1 MATLKDL
8 LVSGPTRVIGNIT
21 GKSFI
26 KEGGTS
32 SQFLKA
38 DGSVD
43 SNTYSTSGHTHA
55 TSIATS
61 TGTSQ
66 ITLAHGTKYQISA
79 GGSTYVFTTPSL
91 PNATSSVAGIAKLGA
106 TGGSATFEHGH
117 GTIKNNG
124 SVATNTAIQ
133 SGDRL
138 LITDT
143 SDSNKIKG
151 TSITFGS
158 SKTTYLRNDGTWG
171 TPSGGGGGG
180 ATQLPVTMFEDDVNF
195 IGTKG
200 SVIPIAKTS
209 DDVNVLGSYS
219 NIIKTVPTLIFP
231 KIIEGELFALP
242 IYMDGSGHLFTL
254 LSSDFANFL
263 SDYGFT
269 AVAEY

>member
-1 MATLKDL
+1 M
-8 LVSGPTRVIGNIT
+8 
-21 GKSFI
+21 
-26 KEGGTS
+26 
-32 SQFLKA
+32 
-38 DGSVD
+38 
-43 SNTYSTSGHTHA
+43 
-55 TSIATS
+55 
-61 TGTSQ
+61 
-66 ITLAHGTKYQISA
+66 
-79 GGSTYVFTTPSL
+79 
-91 PNATSSVAGIAKLGA
+91 GA

-138 LITDT
+138 LITDS

-219 NIIKTVPTLIFP
+219 NIIKAVPTLIFP
-231 KIIEGELFALP
+231 KKIEGELFALP

-254 LSSDFANFL
+254 LSSEFASFL

-269 AVAEY
+269 SIAEFSLNSLSDGEGDGETK